1 MRTERAR
8 RWHES
13 RTFHHNQFPPER
25 LAAERTRSVS
35 ACVPTQN
42 EESTIGAIVA
52 DLAGLREAGVLDE
65 VVVVDAGSSDRTAE
79 LAAAAGADVRQESE
93 LMPDYGPVL
102 GKGDAMWRSLSVL
115 EGDVVVFVD
124 ADSEGFG
131 PHFAC
136 GLVGP
141 ILCGP
146 PGIEFVKGFYRRP
159 FKLGDVSLPEGGGRV
174 TELAARPLLN
184 LFYPEL
190 AGFRQPLAGEFAAT
204 RDLLS
209 RLPFAT
215 GYAVEIA
222 MLIDA
227 WREVG
232 LDALGQVDIEVR
244 QNRHQPLGDLTPM
257 AYAVLR
263 AVCSRLA
270 GEGRLEALGEANEL
284 LLPIGGEPQAQQ
296 VQLVERPPFA
306 SLRDRTGAGRPGQ
319 RE

>member
-1 MRTERAR
+1 MGTERAR

-13 RTFHHNQFPPER
+13 RTFHHTDFPAER
-25 LAAERTRSVS
+25 LAAERKRSVS
-35 ACVPTQN
+35 VCVPARN
-42 EESTIGAIVA
+42 EERTIGPIIA
-52 DLAGLREAGVLDE
+52 DLVSLRELGALDE
-65 VVVVDAGSSDRTAE
+65 VLVVDASSSDRTAAIASDGGATVRDERE
-79 LAAAAGADVRQESE
+79 LLTE
-93 LMPDYGPVL
+93 YGPVL
-102 GKGDAMWRSLSVL
+102 GKGDAMWRALSVIDS
-115 EGDVVVFVD
+115 DVVVYLD
-124 ADSEGFG
+124 ADSGGFG

-141 ILCGP
+141 LVCGDP
-146 PGIEFVKGFYRRP
+146 RIQFVKGYYRRP

-190 AGFRQPLAGEFAAT
+190 AGFRQPLSGEFAAT
-204 RDLLS
+204 RDLLC

-232 LDALGQVDIEVR
+232 LDGLAQVDIEMR
-244 QNRHQPLGDLTPM
+244 QNAHQPLGDLTPM

-263 AVCSRLA
+263 AVCARLER
-270 GEGRLEALGEANEL
+270 EGRLSEIPEAERL
-284 LLPIGGEPQAQQ
+284 LLPVSDDLEARE
-296 VQLVERPPFA
+296 VQITERPSLA
-306 SLRDRTGAGRPGQ
+306 SLGARSG
-319 RE
+319 